1 MARATVTAGH
11 PDAAIFLGSGAVRPY
26 YAAMQRHIALAALV
40 GMAALIFAPELR
52 DAGAFVLSKSL
63 DANAMKVVQNSLY
76 GLGCF

>member
-1 MARATVTAGH
+1 M
-11 PDAAIFLGSGAVRPY
+11 
-26 YAAMQRHIALAALV
+26 AAMQRQIALAALV

-52 DAGAFVLSKSL
+52 DAGTFVLSKSL

>member
-1 MARATVTAGH
+1 MA
-11 PDAAIFLGSGAVRPY
+11 L
-26 YAAMQRHIALAALV
+26 MQRQIALAALV

>member
-1 MARATVTAGH
+1 MDRAPFGHIMA
-11 PDAAIFLGSGAVRPY
+11 L
-26 YAAMQRHIALAALV
+26 MQRQIALAALV

-63 DANAMKVVQNSLY
+63 DANAIKVVQNSLY